1 MKHLLKILKDRQSRH
16 RIEWPTVG
24 VLIGIVG
31 FWACII
37 ICLMMTCSCASQK
50 ETHEHQTHVVNAD
63 TLASEAKHDGHH
75 HQTTQNLD
83 SLVTASVWAA
93 MAEFVAQEQQ
103 KETTTETITTWVD
116 SLGREMRQ
124 EQRTT
129 QREISKQEQQRWQQ
143 TEERWQNELHRTL
156 SQMDSAWS
164 DRMSEIEIHLRDSLA
179 KQFDQQK
186 QTNMDGGPTW
196 WQKTWAWLRGIL
208 VGIVIAA
215 VIIFIRHKNMFFR

>member
-1 MKHLLKILKDRQSRH
+1 MKQSLLKTFKDRWSNRQ
-16 RIEWPTVG
+16 IEWPTVG
-24 VLIGIVG
+24 TFIGIAG
-31 FWACII
+31 FWVFVMIF
-37 ICLMMTCSCASQK
+37 LVSTCSCASHK

-75 HQTTQNLD
+75 QQTSVDLD
-83 SLVTASVWAA
+83 SIVTASVWAA
-93 MAEFVAQEQQ
+93 MQEFAAQEHPQ
-103 KETTTETITTWVD
+103 ETTTETITTWVD

-143 TEERWQNELHRTL
+143 TEERWQNELHKTL
-156 SQMDSAWS
+156 SQMDSTWS
-164 DRMSEIEIHLRDSLA
+164 DRLTQMEAHLRDSLSQ
-179 KQFDQQK
+179 QFDQTK

-208 VGIVIAA
+208 VGIAIAIA
-215 VIIFIRHKNMFFR
+215 YFLYRKVKH